1 MGEQLEVLIE
11 YYTNLD
17 YDKNDKETALKEIH
31 ELSEKRFNTDI
42 SISARLDVLANLIQE
57 NISPFKS
64 VCRHVDVIDTIVG
77 YIKFYGQEMRYVN
90 GDRLKDTL
98 RIIFPLL
105 VTLFNICDESAIQSF
120 LLYPIFTDSPIDFD
134 KACKKIKYWQSSVGI
149 EREMI
154 VLEDSDMYA
163 VINCLI
169 ITDKCFLHKIWV
181 QEQVKEKFVWL
192 MKRHYS
198 DITACEEMLLIID
211 TFQLFEDIQLHE
223 CAMTDINIV
232 SIWSEDIVAAKN
244 LALSLNCHAVFINTH
259 MDFSD
264 GCHTFLPYKK
274 IVEYVKSQRT
284 LNEIREK
291 ESVSSETEQS
301 VNVVHLSHIAD
312 INFTS
317 IFNLFYDGTWQE
329 PVKGMYWKHNDNF
342 WANATNDD
350 IIRCY
355 ESAEKG
361 FKTWSIKSVKTR
373 IQILSKLEPMLKLNG
388 KLALAAIVTRWLKFL
403 YLCPI
408 NGYIYQ
414 NGKAEMTDVRKPLG
428 IIILREEKESV
439 LLFRLMQT
447 LIAGN
452 SVIVMFDANFCN
464 LTPYCDMF
472 STCGIPPGVI
482 NLLSHEDANML
493 EYKLCSAEYTDYA
506 DRYFLKG
513 TSKDAYVGPYLNLT
527 TTKYIIVRLK

>member
-1 MGEQLEVLIE
+1 MEQLEVLNE

-17 YDKNDKETALKEIH
+17 YDKNDKKTALKEIH
-31 ELSEKRFNTDI
+31 ELSEKRFNTNV
-42 SISARLDVLANLIQE
+42 SISTRLDVLANLIQE

-77 YIKFYGQEMRYVN
+77 Y
-90 GDRLKDTL
+90 LKYYEQDIRHVKGDTL
-98 RIIFPLL
+98 ENTLGIIFPLL

-120 LLYPIFTDSPIDFD
+120 LLYPIFTDSSIDFD
-134 KACKKIKYWQSSVGI
+134 KACKKIKHWQSSVRI
-149 EREMI
+149 EREII

-169 ITDKCFLHKIWV
+169 ITDKCLLHKIWV

-198 DITACEEMLLIID
+198 DITAYEEMLLIID
-211 TFQLFEDIQLHE
+211 TFQLFKDIQLHE
-223 CAMTDINIV
+223 CATDINIV

-264 GCHTFLPYKK
+264 GCHTFLPYKE
-274 IVEYVKSQRT
+274 IVDYVKSQQT
-284 LNEIREK
+284 LNKIREK

-301 VNVVHLSHIAD
+301 VNVVHLSHTAEM
-312 INFTS
+312 NFTS
-317 IFNLFYDGTWQE
+317 ICDLFYDGTWQE
-329 PVKGMYWKHNDNF
+329 PVKGMYWKHNDTL

-350 IIRCY
+350 IVRCY

-361 FKTWSIKSVKTR
+361 FKTWSIKPIKTR
-373 IQILSKLEPMLKLNG
+373 IQILSKLEPILKFNN
-388 KLALAAIVTRWLKFL
+388 KLALAAIVTRWLKFP

-408 NGYIYQ
+408 DGYVYQ

-428 IIILREEKESV
+428 VIILREEKESV
-439 LLFRLMQT
+439 LLFRLMQI

-464 LTPYCDMF
+464 LTPYCDVF

-493 EYKLCSAEYTDYA
+493 EYKLCSAKYTDYA
-506 DRYFLKG
+506 DRFFLKG
-513 TSKDAYVGPYLNLT
+513 ISKDAYVGPYINLT
-527 TTKYIIVRLK
+527 TTKNIILRLR